1 MSLWLLS
8 ISECLLLFVVLFIF
22 RALLASWFT
31 RQLGGYTGDC
41 LGAAQ
46 QSSEIV
52 IYLSLLVFGYGETLL
67 NASRGVMN

>member
-1 MSLWLLS
+1 VSLWFLP
-8 ISECLLLFVVLFIF
+8 IGECVLLFVILFIF
-22 RALLASWFT
+22 RALLAFWFT

-52 IYLSLLVFGYGETLL
+52 IYLSLLVFG
-67 NASRGVMN
+67 SGVTN